1 METSLETYSNLIDPA
16 LYTTQSMETKQS
28 MLQGLQSLTPSMCK
42 GFAPGEAAGIANNKF
57 VTLLTIN
64 KELDDIDSASIRLA
78 APTTFPANDVVLGSS
93 LKSQLLSLSCGSG
106 VTCTSVY
113 VSSWEVSLPIC

>member
-1 METSLETYSNLIDPA
+1 
-16 LYTTQSMETKQS
+16 
-28 MLQGLQSLTPSMCK
+28 MCK

-78 APTTFPANDVVLGSS
+78 APTTFPANDVILGSS
-93 LKSQLLSLSCGSG
+93 LKDQYASFSSI
-106 VTCTSVY
+106 Y
-113 VSSWEVSLPIC
+113 VSSWEVSRPSTNMLYYGLSCTDNNAVKLR